1 MKKILVIILF
11 LTLSACAGKKPSNQ
25 TLNDK
30 TTKNRATSEEKI
42 TTNISYEEIITKFNE
57 ANTAKKRN
65 VRTKE
70 IIKEYL
76 YNVGD
81 DISRNEAR
89 ERALNQV
96 KILILQETGVFVE
109 SYLGFD
115 SYITDESTRRYVHEE
130 IKNLTAGIIKT
141 KILDEKYDGKTF
153 YIKASVLVDPD
164 SVSEG
169 ITEILK
175 IRANQKELSNLQ
187 TLLKSKESELDI
199 RSKQT
204 IELQKK
210 LSAQELVN
218 VAKENQLQSLT
229 RQIDA
234 LNAKLNKYQMEE
246 NKLQSELKNI
256 QEKIDQ
262 AVRRIDKQTSAAYL
276 IRKDMT
282 KKEVVDALGKPAGAS
297 TNSGGDCMK
306 DINQGQCTTWQYGK
320 VHISFSG
327 GGVVSSVR

>member
-1 MKKILVIILF
+1 MKKIAVIIFFVL
-11 LTLSACAGKKPSNQ
+11 LSACADKNPSNQ
-25 TLNDK
+25 TPKYK
-30 TTKNRATSEEKI
+30 TAKNKVSNEEKV
-42 TTNISYEEIITKFNE
+42 TTNISYEEIITKFND

-65 VRTKE
+65 MRTKE
-70 IIKEYL
+70 IIKDYL

-89 ERALNQV
+89 DRALNQV

-115 SYITDESTRRYVHEE
+115 SWLTDESVRRHVHEE
-130 IKNLTAGIIKT
+130 IKNITAGIIKT

-164 SVSEG
+164 SVSQG
-169 ITEILK
+169 ISEILK
-175 IRANQKELSNLQ
+175 IRANQKELSSLQ

-218 VAKENQLQSLT
+218 IAKENQLQSLA
-229 RQIDA
+229 RQIEA
-234 LNAKLNKYQMEE
+234 LHAELRRHQTKE
-246 NKLQSELKNI
+246 NTLQGELKHI
-256 QEKIDQ
+256 QEKIAQ
-262 AVRRIDKQTSAAYL
+262 AVRRIDRQTSAASL
-276 IRKDMT
+276 IRTGMT
-282 KKEVVDALGKPAGAS
+282 KQEVADTLGKPAGES
-297 TNSGGDCMK
+297 KRGGM
-306 DINQGQCTTWQYGK
+306 TTWQYGK
-320 VHISFSG
+320 VHIVFNDSG
-327 GGVVSSVR
+327 LVGSVR

>member
-1 MKKILVIILF
+1 MKKIVLIMLF
-11 LTLSACAGKKPSNQ
+11 LLLSACVAKKSSHHAPD
-25 TLNDK
+25 DK
-30 TTKNRATSEEKI
+30 PIKSKASSEEKV
-42 TTNISYEEIITKFNE
+42 TTKISYEEIIAKFNE
-57 ANTAKKRN
+57 ANTTKKQNR
-65 VRTKE
+65 RTKE

-115 SYITDESTRRYVHEE
+115 SYVTDESTRRYIHEE
-130 IKNLTAGIIKT
+130 IKNITAGIIKT

-218 VAKENQLQSLT
+218 NAKENQLRSLT
-229 RQIDA
+229 GQIDA
-234 LNAKLNKYQMEE
+234 LTAQLGKYQMEE
-246 NKLQSELKNI
+246 NKLQGELKNI

-262 AVRRIDKQTSAAYL
+262 AVRRIDKQTNAAYL

-282 KKEVVDALGKPAGAS
+282 KTEVADALGKPAGA
-297 TNSGGDCMK
+297 TMKNGADCMK
-306 DINQGQCTTWQYGK
+306 ALHQGQCTSWQYGK
-320 VHISFSG
+320 ARITFGDG
-327 GGVVSSVR
+327 GLVSSVR